1 MPLRI
6 VKRLAHIWNNWAQPF
21 DSVIDPEK
29 RRQSHLM
36 AAISLIL
43 LLSIIPFY
51 FLPVLLG
58 QFVLTLFELI
68 LMLITAGIIYAA
80 YRRARAGSYQT
91 AALTLAV
98 FISLTILAS
107 AADAP
112 YSGSYLILYYL
123 AVPIL
128 WSSILLSTR
137 ATLLVMTGS
146 AGAILLVISQVEGIE
161 HGDAPFVFVIVVA
174 MMAIIIRRHTALLEG
189 DRRAKLAASEARYRS
204 LFEAI
209 SDGIL
214 VHRHGVVTD
223 VNPAFERIT
232 GWSRAE
238 VVGSPLFNLV
248 TAESRPVVQA
258 QIDHPDIS
266 SSEWTV
272 LRKDDGTFPAEVTA
286 THYEVDD
293 DMLQVLALRDI
304 SERKLAEDQRLALS
318 LEQSKVKLMQRFI
331 SDASHDLR
339 TPMAVIY
346 SSLHLLNR
354 AATPE
359 ARERH
364 FSRLES
370 SVTTLNALVDNLLT
384 ITRLEK
390 ASRDGFDFKPADLNT
405 LAGHI
410 VQEYESAAQNKH
422 ITLNFSPTPLPL
434 IAMDEDELARA
445 LRQLVM
451 NAINYTPGGGFVNVR
466 TALRSDNEIAVIV
479 EDTGIGMTPE
489 QKAHIFEMFF
499 RSEEARKTDR
509 GGMGLGLAICQHIVA
524 AHNGR
529 IDVESA
535 PGAGSTFT
543 IILPCHEALAIN
555 PA

>member
-6 VKRLAHIWNNWAQPF
+6 VKRLAHTWNNWTQPF
-21 DSVIDPEK
+21 ASVTDPER

-36 AAISLIL
+36 AAFSLIL
-43 LLSIIPFY
+43 LLSTMPFY
-51 FLPVLLG
+51 FMPVLLG
-58 QFVLTLFELI
+58 QFVFTLFELI
-68 LMLITAGIIYAA
+68 LMLFNVVMIYAA
-80 YRRARAGSYQT
+80 YRRARAGSYQA
-91 AALTLAV
+91 AALMLAV
-98 FISLTILAS
+98 FISLSILAA

-137 ATLLVMTGS
+137 TTLLVMTGS
-146 AGAILLVISQVEGIE
+146 AGAILLVVSQVEGIE
-161 HGDAPFVFVIVVA
+161 HGDAPLVFVIVVA
-174 MMAIIIRRHTALLEG
+174 MMAIMIRRHNTLLEG
-189 DRRAKLAASEARYRS
+189 DRRAKLVASEARYRS

-214 VHRHGVVTD
+214 VHRHGIVVD

-232 GWSRAE
+232 GWSRVE
-238 VVGSPLFNLV
+238 VVGSPLLSLV
-248 TAESRPVVQA
+248 TAESHPIVQA
-258 QIDHPDIS
+258 QIDHPDES
-266 SSEWTV
+266 SSEWAV
-272 LRKDDGTFPAEVTA
+272 LRKDGETFPVEVTA
-286 THYEVDD
+286 THYEVED

-339 TPMAVIY
+339 TPMSVIY

-370 SVTTLNALVDNLLT
+370 SVTHLNSLVDNLLT
-384 ITRLEK
+384 ISRLEK
-390 ASRDGFDFKPADLNT
+390 AARDGFDFKPAELNT
-405 LAGHI
+405 LAAHI
-410 VQEYESAAQNKH
+410 IHEYESAAQNKH
-422 ITLNFSPTPLPL
+422 ITLNFSPAPLPP
-434 IAMDEDELARA
+434 IAVDEDELARA

-451 NAINYTPGGGFVNVR
+451 NAINYTPDGGAVTVR
-466 TALRSDNEIAVIV
+466 TTLRDDDAIAVSV

-489 QKAHIFEMFF
+489 QKAHIFELFF
-499 RSEEARKTDR
+499 RAEEARKTDK
-509 GGMGLGLAICQHIVA
+509 GGLGLGLSICQHIVK
-524 AHNGR
+524 AHNGH

-535 PGAGSTFT
+535 PGSGSTFT
-543 IILPCHEALAIN
+543 IVLPYQHELAIN